1 MTAGPISAGPVPAG
15 PVPAGPVP
23 AGPVPAIWVLNGPNL
38 GRLGTRET
46 DIYGLGS
53 YADLVALCQRE
64 AAGIGATVDV
74 RQTDDE
80 GDLLRW
86 LHAAADA
93 GAPVVLNAAAWTH
106 YSVAVRDACAMLTA
120 PLVEV
125 HISNVHK
132 REPFRHTSLISAVAT
147 GVIAGLGFE
156 GYALAIRFLAGKPGP
171 AGARASSAGAPG
183 APGSGASNRDAASSG

>member
-1 MTAGPISAGPVPAG
+1 VTVTT
-15 PVPAGPVP
+15 
-23 AGPVPAIWVLNGPNL
+23 IWVLNGPNL

-53 YADLVALCQRE
+53 YADLVALCTKE
-64 AAGIGATVDV
+64 AAALGVAVDV

-80 GDLLRW
+80 GEMLRW

-93 GAPVVLNAAAWTH
+93 GVPVVLNGAAWTH
-106 YSVAVRDACAMLTA
+106 YSVALRDACALLTA

-132 REPFRHTSLISAVAT
+132 REEFRHTSLISAVAT
-147 GVIAGLGFE
+147 GVIVGLGFA
-156 GYALAIRFLAGKPGP
+156 GYALAIRYLAGLWDLPGQ
-171 AGARASSAGAPG
+171 RADSE
-183 APGSGASNRDAASSG
+183 